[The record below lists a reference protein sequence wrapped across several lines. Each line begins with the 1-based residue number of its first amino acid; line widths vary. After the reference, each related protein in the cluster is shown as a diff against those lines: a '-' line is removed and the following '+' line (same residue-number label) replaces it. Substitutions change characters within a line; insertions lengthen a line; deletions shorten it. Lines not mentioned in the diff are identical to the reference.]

1 MIPED
6 VVFNFAGSS
15 IASIWALELLLVLKG
30 PPARSWTGEE
40 LIKHLRGSQSAI
52 AEALFQL
59 QSGGL
64 IAEDEGAYYYRPS
77 SPEQNELVCELERL
91 YRAKPV
97 ALISAIANA
106 PTRKLQILSDAFR
119 IKKD

>member
-30 PPARSWTGEE
+30 PPTRSWTGEE
-40 LIKHLRGSQSAI
+40 LIKQLRGSQSA
-52 AEALFQL
+52 
-59 QSGGL
+59 

-77 SPEQNELVCELERL
+77 SPEQNDLVCELERL

>member
-1 MIPED
+1 MISED

-30 PPARSWTGEE
+30 PPARSWTGDE
-40 LIKHLRGSQSAI
+40 LIKQLRGSQSAI

-59 QSGGL
+59 QSSGL
-64 IAEDEGAYYYRPS
+64 IAEDGGAYYYRPS
-77 SPEQNELVCELERL
+77 SPEQNDLVCELERL

>member
-30 PPARSWTGEE
+30 PPTRSWTGEE
-40 LIKHLRGSQSAI
+40 LIKQLRGSQSAI
-52 AEALFQL
+52 AEALFRL

-64 IAEDEGAYYYRPS
+64 IAEDGGAYYYRPS
-77 SPEQNELVCELERL
+77 SPEQNDLVCELERL